1 MDGWMDGWAVWFSQ
15 NAMWAFSEWA
25 EERGLERASILAPLH
40 TQFTYIF
47 HFMSVR
53 FFPSFLQ
60 DQSFLRLRFAKRAF
74 ATKNAIHTRTRVGL
88 PSHSLHSV
96 GRAVFALQMHFHITH
111 EGRTRTRGE
120 EEGRKEGRRG
130 REEPVQKSLTHRIQ
144 NGGERRGEQ
153 RWSFECGAEIRERSS
168 IGRGSKRGG
177 RRRRRGG
184 GGCAKGARSRT
195 GAGGPTVT
203 KDRLRRGRGR

>member
-1 MDGWMDGWAVWFSQ
+1 MDGWAVWFSQ

-120 EEGRKEGRRG
+120 EEGRKEGRK
-130 REEPVQKSLTHRIQ
+130 E
-144 NGGERRGEQ
+144 GGDGKNL
-153 RWSFECGAEIRERSS
+153 C
-168 IGRGSKRGG
+168 KN
-177 RRRRRGG
+177 
-184 GGCAKGARSRT
+184 RSRT
-195 GAGGPTVT
+195 ASRMEERGEGSRGGVLSAGRRFANGLPLAEEARGEDDDGGAAAAVAQ
-203 KDRLRRGRGR
+203 KELDRGRARADRP

>member
-1 MDGWMDGWAVWFSQ
+1 MEVRMDGWMDGWAVWFSQ

-120 EEGRKEGRRG
+120 EEGRKEGRKEGTGRTCAKIAHAPHPEWR
-130 REEPVQKSLTHRIQ
+130 REER
-144 NGGERRGEQ
+144 
-153 RWSFECGAEIRERSS
+153 GAEVEF
-168 IGRGSKRGG
+168 
-177 RRRRRGG
+177 
-184 GGCAKGARSRT
+184 
-195 GAGGPTVT
+195 
-203 KDRLRRGRGR
+203 